1 LTFISLSEIAKLI
14 FLKQSIKSLF
24 K

>member
-14 FLKQSIKSLF
+14 FVKQSIKSLF

>member
-14 FLKQSIKSLF
+14 FVKQSIKSLF
-24 K
+24 E

>member
-14 FLKQSIKSLF
+14 FIKQSIKSLF
-24 K
+24 E